1 MEEKKE
7 EREEDRKD
15 FNDDLSYCSLV
26 SLPFPNPVVFL
37 SASVSFIC
45 KVS

>member
-1 MEEKKE
+1 MEGKKE
-7 EREEDRKD
+7 ESEEDRKD
-15 FNDDLSYCSLV
+15 YNDDLSNCNLV
-26 SLPFPNPVVFL
+26 SLPFPNCVVFL